1 MNSRVKVI
9 LILLLVAIAA
19 AVVVSNCACSRNGD
33 NYDGI
38 VEPEPTYP
46 PYFRAISAQEGH
58 SLAITADGRVFQWGR
73 SAEVLAGETEMIY
86 RSFHT
91 PYIEVEDPV
100 AVFGWR
106 DFGGAITE
114 DGDVFVWGGNWEGR
128 LAPPSS
134 FPTRIET
141 LENVRYIWVNSRNF
155 AVLHRDGRA
164 YIRGVE
170 GCLERLDINV
180 VDVAAGPTFMLILA
194 DNGEVFG
201 IGDNSTGQL
210 GSGVGA
216 SAVTPVRLAIDN
228 VKAVASGA
236 TSAYAVTNDGFVYMW
251 GQVMEFEDRP
261 DGEAV
266 RFERIETPTRLG
278 YIDDVVALASGNR
291 FAIAIQSNGSLWGW
305 GMNEFG
311 VLGDYALNSN
321 LPNPRRLDGFRDIVE
336 ISASG
341 AHFLAL
347 RSDGTLWEMGQK
359 FGVPLAVDDNAP
371 RRVRDNIMV
380 DREEEIFNDD

>member
-1 MNSRVKVI
+1 MSLRVKVI
-9 LILLLVAIAA
+9 LILLFVTVA
-19 AVVVSNCACSRNGD
+19 AVVVSNCACSRNGGSEY
-33 NYDGI
+33 NGI
-38 VEPEPTYP
+38 VELEPAYP
-46 PYFRAISAQEGH
+46 PYLRAISAQEGH
-58 SLAITADGRVFQWGR
+58 GLAIMDDSTVWAWGSNADGQLGFIGEGVATPRKV
-73 SAEVLAGETEMIY
+73 AGIDDA
-86 RSFHT
+86 S
-91 PYIEVEDPV
+91 

-106 DFGGAITE
+106 DFSGVVRT
-114 DGDVFVWGGNWEGR
+114 DGTVWVWGGNWEGR
-128 LAPPSS
+128 LATTLPE
-134 FPTRIET
+134 PTRLET
-141 LENVRYIWVNSRNF
+141 LENVRYIWVNSRHF
-155 AVLHRDGRA
+155 AVLHRDSRA

-170 GCLERLDINV
+170 GYLERLDINV
-180 VDVAAGPTFMLILA
+180 VDIAAGPTFMLILA
-194 DNGEVFG
+194 DNGEVWG

-210 GSGVGA
+210 GSGIGA
-216 SAVTPVRLAIDN
+216 SVGTPVRLAIDN
-228 VKAVASGA
+228 VKAVAAGA

-278 YIDDVVALASGNR
+278 YIDDVVAIASGNR
-291 FAIAIQSNGSLWGW
+291 FAVAIQSNGSIWGW

-321 LPNPRRLDGFRDIVE
+321 LPNPRRLDGFRDVVK

-359 FGVPLAVDDNAP
+359 FGVPLTGQENVP
-371 RRVRDNIMV
+371 IRVMNHVMV
-380 DREEEIFNDD
+380 DEEEENDEEI